1 MLFIN
6 VIYRSIIK
14 TLDNKFKLV
23 VFDEEFIDKFIEKR
37 RTKYIVF
44 NDNVIILFLDKLM

>member
-6 VIYRSIIK
+6 VIYRLIIK
-14 TLDNKFKLV
+14 TFDDKFKLI
-23 VFDEEFIDKFIEKR
+23 VFNKEFIDKLIEKR

-44 NDNVIILFLDKLM
+44 NDNITILFFNELI